1 MSGVAPDLARAL
13 VRWQHAAGPYW
24 LYVSPAPFLVPAAR
38 ESPPRPRQPDG
49 EWLVDL
55 VAGADDDA
63 PSAVFVDLPPISVLR
78 AAPRL
83 NRLGFFVVPALLRW
97 GPPRAHVP
105 VEDLATTLVQ
115 VGETLRRPSVARGVV
130 FVLDGDRFGRP
141 GRPPDHRRF
150 DNRYVYPS
158 SSLPAATF
166 LRRQGVAAACWIASG
181 VAPDL
186 RLYARHLADAGLE
199 PRVLPPPSRADDGR
213 VVEPAETAPGC

>member
-1 MSGVAPDLARAL
+1 MGPSHWRPGWLMEENALERIARLATRTFA
-13 VRWQHAAGPYW
+13 
-24 LYVSPAPFLVPAAR
+24 VPAAA
-38 ESPPRPRQPDG
+38 
-49 EWLVDL
+49 
-55 VAGADDDA
+55 VA
-63 PSAVFVDLPPISVLR
+63 L
-78 AAPRL
+78 
-83 NRLGFFVVPALLRW
+83 
-97 GPPRAHVP
+97 
-105 VEDLATTLVQ
+105 
-115 VGETLRRPSVARGVV
+115 
-130 FVLDGDRFGRP
+130 LDGDRFGRP